1 MEFKTV
7 NYDSK
12 IIKEGISHKGRRKS
26 DDPVKIFSQQL
37 KDQNVL
43 YFFYKDDECLYIGQ
57 TGICLWDR
65 IIRHED
71 PEKDSKWF
79 EEAHKIC
86 LIILDKKVDVISR
99 RNLEST
105 FIVNYLRAGHKLYN
119 KE

>member
-1 MEFKTV
+1 MNACILVRLAFV
-7 NYDSK
+7 F
-12 IIKEGISHKGRRKS
+12 GIGL
-26 DDPVKIFSQQL
+26 FAL
-37 KDQNVL
+37 
-43 YFFYKDDECLYIGQ
+43 
-57 TGICLWDR
+57 
-65 IIRHED
+65 ED

-79 EEAHKIC
+79 EEANKIC